1 MWTNI
6 NGLTSNYRPTDIWR
20 DGYRLAQADITDQM
34 LIDDGWSGQD
44 EDSVQT
50 TTTSTSTIEILT

>member
-20 DGYRLAQADITDQM
+20 DGHRLSQADITDEM
-34 LIDDGWSGQD
+34 LANDGWSGYD
-44 EDSVQT
+44 EPPVET
-50 TTTSTSTIEILT
+50 ITTSTIS